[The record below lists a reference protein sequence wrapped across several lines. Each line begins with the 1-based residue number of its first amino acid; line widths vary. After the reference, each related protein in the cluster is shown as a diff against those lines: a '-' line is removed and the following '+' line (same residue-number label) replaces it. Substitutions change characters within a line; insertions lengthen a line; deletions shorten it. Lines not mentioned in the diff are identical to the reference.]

1 MFTKAQIQV
10 DAIFALEN
18 MELTENRKL
27 IRQAIHSGKISNA
40 QAYDELLS
48 YIKANKTV
56 DGFVESRSWINV

>member
-1 MFTKAQIQV
+1 MFTKAQNQV

-18 MELTENRKL
+18 MELTDNRKV
-27 IRQAIHSGKISNA
+27 IRQAVNSGKVSNT

-56 DGFVESRSWINV
+56 DGFVESRSWAN